1 MISESNPLQRFFQE
15 LVERNYGE
23 VGVRNSEIHAYVSNL
38 LAEFCECE
46 NLYKIKDENG
56 QALHDVGAMLL
67 AADPVYGPAPSF
79 DRERQ
84 VRKHIGDYSL
94 FFTGMQPEAL
104 NHFRLR
110 KARTEELIDFIRAGK
125 ESYFIVSKFE
135 HFEYAKVAPL
145 FRRMSQDFE
154 QLVYGLNQV
163 KNELEEMQH
172 PIVRKAKE
180 FIM

>member
-1 MISESNPLQRFFQE
+1 MISESNPLQRLFQE

-23 VGVRNSEIHAYVSNL
+23 VGIRNSEIHAYVSNL
-38 LAEFCECE
+38 LTEFCESE
-46 NLYKIKDENG
+46 NLYKIRDENG
-56 QALHDVGAMLL
+56 QPLHDVGAMLL

-84 VRKHIGDYSL
+84 VRKHIGDYTL
-94 FFTGMQPEAL
+94 FFAGMRPEAV
-104 NHFRLR
+104 NHFHLHRARL
-110 KARTEELIDFIRAGK
+110 EDVIDLVRAGK

-145 FRRMSQDFE
+145 FRKMSQEFE

-163 KNELEEMQH
+163 KNDLEEMQH
-172 PIVRKAKE
+172 PIIRKTQE

>member
-1 MISESNPLQRFFQE
+1 MVSESNPLQRFFYE
-15 LVERNYGE
+15 LVERNYCE
-23 VGVRNSEIHAYVSNL
+23 VGVRNSEVQSYVSTL
-38 LAEFCECE
+38 LTEFCDSD
-46 NLYKIKDENG
+46 NLYKIRDENG
-56 QALHDVGAMLL
+56 EPLHDVGAMLL
-67 AADPVYGPAPSF
+67 AADPVYGPAASF

-84 VRKHIGDYSL
+84 VRKHIGDYAL
-94 FFTGMQPEAL
+94 FFTGMFPEAL

-110 KARTEELIDFIRAGK
+110 RARLEGLIDFIRAGK

-145 FRRMSQDFE
+145 FRRMSHEFE

-172 PIVRKAKE
+172 PITRKTPE
-180 FIM
+180 FLM

>member
-1 MISESNPLQRFFQE
+1 MISESNPLQRLFQE

-23 VGVRNSEIHAYVSNL
+23 VGIRNAEIHAYVSNL
-38 LAEFCECE
+38 LTEFCESE
-46 NLYKIKDENG
+46 NLYKIRDGSG
-56 QALHDVGAMLL
+56 QPLQDVGAMLL

-84 VRKHIGDYSL
+84 VRKHIGDYTL
-94 FFTGMQPEAL
+94 FFTGMRPEAL

-110 KARTEELIDFIRAGK
+110 KARLEDMVDLIRAGK

-145 FRRMSQDFE
+145 FRKMSQEFE